1 MPVYQYKGIDAR
13 EKKVGGIIEAESQ
26 RAARQKLKRL
36 EIFPTELA
44 ETLERQKEKAR
55 FPFIE
60 LGGRVKAMEL
70 SVMTRQLSTLVAAG
84 LPLVQC
90 LGALTEQVENS
101 RLRNVL
107 AEVRESVNEG
117 SSLADAMAKYPRI
130 FSDLYV
136 NMIRSGEQS
145 GALDIVLTR
154 LADFTESQSDLRNK
168 VLYASLYPV
177 IILVVGFLV
186 VMAMFT
192 FVIPRITVLFEQT
205 GQALPLVTQAV
216 ISISSFVRAWWWL
229 IVSLLAGG
237 IFGLRWY
244 IRTTEGRERYDE
256 LILGFPVIGSISQKL
271 AVSRFAKTLS
281 TLLMSGIPLLR
292 SLEIVEKVVNNMVIA
307 RAISRARENISEG
320 ASIAEPL
327 RVSGIFPPFVIQM
340 IASGEQSGELEFM
353 LEKAADS
360 FDREVDAAINGLTAL
375 IEPVMILVLAGI
387 ILVMIISFLLP
398 ILQLTEKL
406 G

>member
-1 MPVYQYKGIDAR
+1 
-13 EKKVGGIIEAESQ
+13 
-26 RAARQKLKRL
+26 
-36 EIFPTELA
+36 
-44 ETLERQKEKAR
+44 
-55 FPFIE
+55 
-60 LGGRVKAMEL
+60 MEL
-70 SVMTRQLSTLVAAG
+70 SVMTRQLSTLVSAG

-90 LGALTEQVENS
+90 LSALTEQVENS

-107 AEVRESVNEG
+107 AEVKESVNEG
-117 SSLADAMAKYPRI
+117 SSLADALAKYPRI

-145 GALDIVLTR
+145 GALEIVLNR

-177 IILVVGFLV
+177 IILVIGFLV
-186 VMAMFT
+186 VMVMFI

-205 GQALPLVTQAV
+205 GQALPMITRVVVGL
-216 ISISSFVRAWWWL
+216 SGFVGSWWWM
-229 IVSLLAGG
+229 IIAAIIGGWAG
-237 IFGLRWY
+237 
-244 IRTTEGRERYDE
+244 IRYYLHTPEGRERYDE
-256 LILGFPVIGSISQKL
+256 ILLRVPIIGGLTRKI
-271 AVSRFAKTLS
+271 AISRFAKTLS

-292 SLEIVEKVVNNMVIA
+292 SLEIVEKVVNNTVIE
-307 RAISRARENISEG
+307 RAITRARENITEG

-327 RVSGIFPPFVIQM
+327 KVSGMFPPFIIQM

-375 IEPVMILVLAGI
+375 IEPVMILGLAGI
-387 ILVMIISFLLP
+387 VMIMIVSFLLP